1 MSEAS
6 PPNAF
11 QVVEGA
17 SCQRPRPME
26 MRAIVAWQ
34 PAHDMMSALI
44 EGDLSLSKRIP
55 KTSNDPQRY
64 LSMESSRNDS
74 FSRQTKNIT
83 VQSETYVIGCDR

>member
-6 PPNAF
+6 LPNAF

-26 MRAIVAWQ
+26 MRATVAWQ
-34 PAHDMMSALI
+34 PAHDMMSPLI

-55 KTSNDPQRY
+55 KTSNDPYAICRWNPPEMTLFRVKQ
-64 LSMESSRNDS
+64 
-74 FSRQTKNIT
+74 KNIT

>member
-6 PPNAF
+6 LPNAF

-34 PAHDMMSALI
+34 PAHDMMSPLI
-44 EGDLSLSKRIP
+44 EGDLSFLSEFQR
-55 KTSNDPQRY
+55 PQTTPT
-64 LSMESSRNDS
+64 LFVDGIL
-74 FSRQTKNIT
+74 QK
-83 VQSETYVIGCDR
+83 